1 MAKGNGPIQYNE
13 LFNNDVNQK
22 LAELGQLVNSIDADF
37 QGLATTIKGMSGRI
51 NVSIKSNNAAL
62 KELDS
67 AVAKVDVSA
76 RGASDTMSD
85 YGKEL
90 DATAKQT
97 NNLKTQQS
105 GLDQIFDI
113 SSASVTELNARIKT
127 LTAEYNALGRATD
140 ADKIK
145 MNALSSEVRKLKD
158 EQANLS
164 SALSKT
170 RQALQGAE
178 GSYTSMSNRLNQLRK
193 DLKDIPNAFD
203 AQTGAINKANPV
215 VKKYIAEIN
224 QLDATLKKV
233 DATLGNHQR
242 NVGNYK
248 SALGG
253 VGGQLA
259 SMAAGYLS
267 VQAAMQVAGRV
278 FDSALQTDAIRTVL
292 EFTFKS
298 ADIANQKL
306 IMLRSTADRLGVSYI
321 DLANSY
327 KSFTA
332 AAIAS
337 NFPLDQA
344 EKIFSAVSNA
354 GAKLKLTSDQMSGAL
369 LALQQMISKGN
380 VQAEE
385 LRGQLG
391 ERLPGA
397 FAIAARAMG
406 VTESKLNDML
416 KNGDVLAKDLLP
428 RLANELD
435 KTFGNDKTEKI
446 DSLQSSWERLKN
458 TFDFT
463 VESSNVGSFFKL
475 LIDSLDGAASRFS
488 KIVNSSSWKE
498 FFLRVAGT
506 AVTGM
511 GVGGANPFEIGAD
524 IQKTANTPKDTPFLQ
539 PVVTQVNSALGGGKT
554 GTAKT
559 PKNELEL
566 MKERIDKLTTSLKI
580 MALEAV
586 KANKAFAPDPKTI
599 DLLNQLNEQLQFA
612 ESMGRRETI
621 TQKGQT
627 KGVAQTTG
635 GGISFVDDLEKL
647 QSIDRAKAMAP
658 LLEFSELLDAL
669 AKADKKG
676 QQDLTQVYSDEI
688 QKRLEK
694 TEQAKQAFMSA
705 IVTMQ
710 ESAQVLGEIFGEEF
724 GNLFSELTTTL
735 EDFVINGSVGFEQ
748 LADVAVASVRAINES
763 YQQGTAIRIEQL
775 QLEKQA
781 QIDIAGT
788 NKDARLNIEKE
799 YNDKIR
805 AEKTKQARLDKTA
818 AIFEIAINTVVAVS
832 KLTAQTGLLGIPLIP
847 IIIGLGLAQIA
858 AVLARPIPQFRH
870 GTQSA
875 PGGLAEV
882 AEDGPEA
889 IVSPKG
895 HMRIAHKRQITYVE
909 KGSKVLTAS
918 QTKKM
923 MEMQEIERGTILH
936 GKLSTSLHER
946 KRDDAIQTMALAF
959 GSSRVDA
966 NEIGEAVGSRIAQ
979 MPFGIT
985 NFDERGVTRF
995 IRKGNTTTKILN
1007 DRYSL
1012 KK

>member
-22 LAELGQLVNSIDADF
+22 LAELGSLVNSIDSDF

-51 NVSIKSNNAAL
+51 NVSIKSNNTALRDLDAAV
-62 KELDS
+62 S
-67 AVAKVDVSA
+67 KVDVSA

-90 DATAKQT
+90 DATSKQT

-105 GLDQIFDI
+105 ALDQIFDI

-127 LTAEYNALGRATD
+127 LTAEYNSLGRVTD
-140 ADKIK
+140 ADKTK
-145 MNALSSEVRKLKD
+145 LNALSSEVRKLKD

-170 RQALQGAE
+170 RVALQSAE

-193 DLKDIPNAFD
+193 DLKEIPGAFN

-233 DATLGNHQR
+233 DATLGQHQR
-242 NVGNYK
+242 KVGNY
-248 SALGG
+248 SGALAGAG
-253 VGGQLA
+253 SQLA
-259 SMAAGYLS
+259 SLAAGYLS
-267 VQAAMQVAGRV
+267 VQAAMQVAGRA

-306 IMLRSTADRLGVSYI
+306 IMLRETADRLGVGYI
-321 DLANSY
+321 ALANSY

-344 EKIFSAVSNA
+344 EKIFNAVSNA
-354 GAKLKLTSDQMSGAL
+354 GAKMKLTSDQMSGAL

-397 FAIAARAMG
+397 FAIAARSMG

-506 AVTGM
+506 AVTGT

-524 IQKTANTPKDTPFLQ
+524 IQNTANRPKDTPFLQ
-539 PVVTQVNSALGGGKT
+539 PTVTSAVSGGGKAGKT
-554 GTAKT
+554 KT

-566 MKERIDKLTTSLKI
+566 MKERIDKLTTALKI
-580 MALEAV
+580 MALEAI
-586 KANKAFAPDPKTI
+586 KANKAFTPDPKTI
-599 DLLNQLNEQLQFA
+599 ELLNQLNEQLRFA

-627 KGVAQTTG
+627 KGVTQVTG
-635 GGISFVDDLEKL
+635 RGLSFVDDLEKL
-647 QSIDRAKAMAP
+647 QSVDRAKMQAP
-658 LLEFSELLDAL
+658 LLAFSELLDAV

-694 TEQAKQAFMSA
+694 TEEAKQAFMSA
-705 IVTMQ
+705 IATMQ
-710 ESAQVLGEIFGEEF
+710 QNAQVLGEIFGEEF

-735 EDFVINGSVGFEQ
+735 EDFVVNGQVGFEQ
-748 LADVAVASVRAINES
+748 LAQVAVASVRAINES

-818 AIFEIAINTVVAVS
+818 AVFEIAINTAVAVS

-847 IIIGLGLAQIA
+847 VIIGLGLAQIA

-909 KGSKVLTAS
+909 RGSKVLTAS

-923 MEMQEIERGTILH
+923 MEMQEIDRGVILH
-936 GKLSTSLHER
+936 GKLSASLHEH
-946 KRDDAIQTMALAF
+946 KRDDAVQTMALAF
-959 GSSRVDA
+959 RSSRVDA
-966 NEIGEAVGSRIAQ
+966 NEIGEAVGSRIAKL
-979 MPFGIT
+979 PISVT